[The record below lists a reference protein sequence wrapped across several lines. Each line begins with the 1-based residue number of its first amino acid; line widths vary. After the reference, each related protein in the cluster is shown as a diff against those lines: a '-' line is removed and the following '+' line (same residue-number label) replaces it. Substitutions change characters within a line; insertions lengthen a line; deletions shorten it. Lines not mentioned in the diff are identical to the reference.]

1 MRNIM
6 KDIYMI
12 NGFLE
17 SGKSE
22 FIKYTIQQPYF
33 QIRGKTLLILCEEGE
48 VEFEPELLKATRTEV
63 EIIEDEEEFVSAKLI
78 ELEKRH
84 KPERII
90 IEFNGMWNPKNIK
103 MPWHWKIQQQITTV
117 NAQTFPMY
125 YTNMRS
131 LLAEQIRKSEMVI
144 FNRADGIEELAS
156 YKRNVKAINQQCDII
171 FEGSEGEINM
181 TLDEDLPFDVTKDL
195 IELDDMG
202 YGIWYLDVLDYADRY
217 KGKKVEF
224 VGQVL
229 HPEGFPKD
237 YFVPG
242 RMAMTC
248 CADDMA
254 FLGFATKAANASDFA
269 EKEWVKV
276 TASLSME
283 KSPFYEGE
291 EGPVLYAEKVEAC
304 KKPKN
309 EIINFA

>member
-48 VEFEPELLKATRTEV
+48 VEFEPELLKATRTVVEV
-63 EIIEDEEEFVSAKLI
+63 IEEEEDFVSSKLM
-78 ELEKRH
+78 EFEKKH

-103 MPWHWKIQQQITTV
+103 MPWHWKLQQQITTI

-131 LLAEQIRKSEMVI
+131 LVAEQIRKSEMVI

-171 FEGSEGEINM
+171 FEGAEGEINM
-181 TLDEDLPFDVTKDL
+181 TLDEDLPFDISKDL
-195 IELDDMG
+195 IPLDDMG
-202 YGIWYLDVLDYADRY
+202 YGVWYLDVLDYADRY

-229 HPEGFPKD
+229 HPEGFPAD

-254 FLGFATKAANASDFA
+254 FLGFATKAANASDFPD
-269 EKEWVKV
+269 KSWVKV

-291 EGPVLYAEKVEAC
+291 EGPILYADKVEAC
-304 KKPKN
+304 SKPKN
-309 EIINFA
+309 EVINFA